1 MGNASFSFEP
11 VERIPIQFRSGAR
24 QEKMNQNREEKMT
37 KQEGSEVVL
46 DKDKSSKPEVICT
59 ETSAYRNEIVET
71 INMYQKKLKDQSMD
85 KNKIKNRLKLLQMK
99 EKVFETKNLPE
110 IEKELWAMAVDIE
123 EPTSRMQ
130 RNISLVIILYTLV
143 AFASF
148 ILLTVTDAIMLPSF
162 NIPYSVLLMGLI
174 GSLVSMYVKLP
185 SSRAREELSYD
196 SMLWFIIS
204 PPVAVIMAGI
214 FFGIVQIFLP
224 VFDIQF
230 SDESWFFWILAW
242 VVGFVNWVY
251 LYEYLNNG
259 FKKRSL
265 KRGKLTNE
273 NIQIVKTDEQDEK
286 GNNLAG
292 V

>member
-1 MGNASFSFEP
+1 
-11 VERIPIQFRSGAR
+11 
-24 QEKMNQNREEKMT
+24 MT
-37 KQEGSEVVL
+37 KLEGPEVVL
-46 DKDKSSKPEVICT
+46 DKETSPKPEVICT
-59 ETSAYRNEIVET
+59 ETTAYMNEIIET
-71 INMYQKKLKDQSMD
+71 IDMYKEKLKDQNMD
-85 KNKIKNRLKLLQMK
+85 NNKIKNRLKLLQMK
-99 EKVFETKNLPE
+99 EKVYETKNLPE

-130 RNISLVIILYTLV
+130 RNISLVIILYTFV

-148 ILLTVTDAIMLPSF
+148 IVLTVTDAIMLPSF

-185 SSRAREELSYD
+185 NSRVREEISYD

-214 FFGIVQIFLP
+214 CFGIVQIFLP
-224 VFDIQF
+224 IYEITL

-251 LYEYLNNG
+251 LYQSLNNV
-259 FKKRSL
+259 FKKKSF
-265 KRGKLTNE
+265 KFGKLKNE
-273 NIQIVKTDEQDEK
+273 NIQIVKTDDQDDRI
-286 GNNLAG
+286 NNLAG

>member
-1 MGNASFSFEP
+1 
-11 VERIPIQFRSGAR
+11 
-24 QEKMNQNREEKMT
+24 MN
-37 KQEGSEVVL
+37 KQEGPEVVL
-46 DKDKSSKPEVICT
+46 NNETSPKPEVICT
-59 ETSAYRNEIVET
+59 ETSAYRNEIIET
-71 INMYQKKLKDQSMD
+71 IHMYQEKLKDQSMD

-99 EKVFETKNLPE
+99 EKVYQTKNLPE

-130 RNISLVIILYTLV
+130 RNISLVIILYTFV
-143 AFASF
+143 AISSF
-148 ILLTVTDAIMLPSF
+148 IVLTVTDAIMLPSF

-185 SSRAREELSYD
+185 NSRIREEISYD

-214 FFGIVQIFLP
+214 CFGIVQIFLP
-224 VFDIQF
+224 IFEIEF

-251 LYEYLNNG
+251 LYESLSG
-259 FKKRSL
+259 GLKKRSTKYSKL
-265 KRGKLTNE
+265 KNE
-273 NIQIVKTDEQDEK
+273 NIQIVKTDDQDDRID
-286 GNNLAG
+286 NLAG